1 MDQIK
6 KIRLVDYIYGEF
18 HAEQES
24 EVRLSLSR
32 PLSSLPGV
40 LRYAFNAN

>member
-24 EVRLSLSR
+24 EVRFSLSR
-32 PLSSLPGV
+32 LLGSLPRV
-40 LRYAFNAN
+40 LCYAFYAN